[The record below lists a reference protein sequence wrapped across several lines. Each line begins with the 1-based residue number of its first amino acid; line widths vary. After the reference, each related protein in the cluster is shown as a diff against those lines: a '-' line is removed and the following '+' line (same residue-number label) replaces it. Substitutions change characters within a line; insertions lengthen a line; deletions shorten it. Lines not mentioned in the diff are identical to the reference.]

1 MTLVDNR
8 GRILGRFNLID
19 LALLVLVLGLIPLAY
34 GAYLLFRTPLPSLV
48 AVEPATR
55 QFEPE
60 FRVVVKGDNL
70 RPYMRVS
77 LNDMQGRSFLF
88 KSASSAEVV
97 FGDIPP
103 GTYDVVLYDN
113 EQERARLPKS
123 FTLTPAALPPAQLD
137 LAGFLTSVNAEQVGQ
152 IKVGTKFGP
161 VAEVLALGKPAP
173 DLARIVAGDKP
184 VEFAI
189 PKTQRI
195 PALLRVNCDVV
206 SGSGGFGACVTNK
219 VLGPSVY
226 LELPIA
232 TGRLP
237 FLIIEVRSIDQPVEV
252 EVRVRLTADP
262 AFPFIRAGDIDVGY
276 SQNEFAGGGRVVTAP
291 SSSSGEMVLRV
302 PAYPTL
308 TGWAYGGQ
316 SLRIGA
322 NLLFVSARYQ
332 LTGLITF
339 VPPLPSAKP

>member
-8 GRILGRFNLID
+8 GRILGRYNLID
-19 LALLVLVLGLIPLAY
+19 VALVCVVLGLIPLGY
-34 GAYLLFRTPLPSLV
+34 GAYLLFRTPLPSLI

-55 QFEPE
+55 QFESE
-60 FRVVVKGDNL
+60 FRVMVKGENL

-113 EQERARLPKS
+113 SQERDRLPKS

-137 LAGFLTSVNAEQVGQ
+137 LAGFLTSVNAEQAAQ
-152 IKVGTKFGP
+152 IKVGTRFGP
-161 VAEVLALGKPAP
+161 AAEVLALGKPAP

-184 VEFAI
+184 VEMAI

-195 PALLRVNCDVV
+195 PALLRVNCNVV
-206 SGSGGFGACVTNK
+206 SGSGGFGACVTDK

-226 LELPIA
+226 LELPTS
-232 TGRLP
+232 TGKMP
-237 FLIIEVRSIDQPVEV
+237 FLITEVRPIDKPVEV
-252 EVRVRLTADP
+252 EVRVRLKADP

-276 SQNEFAGGGRVVTAP
+276 SQNEFSGGGRIVTP
-291 SSSSGEMVLRV
+291 PPTSSGEMVLRV

-316 SLRIGA
+316 PLRIGA
-322 NLLFVSARYQ
+322 DLLFVSARYQ

-339 VPPLPSAKP
+339 VPPLPGKP

>member
-8 GRILGRFNLID
+8 GRILGRYNLID
-19 LALLVLVLGLIPLAY
+19 LALVCLALGLIPLGY
-34 GAYLLFRTPLPSLV
+34 GAYLLFRTPLPSLT
-48 AVEPATR
+48 AIQPATR
-55 QFEPE
+55 QFESE
-60 FRVVVKGDNL
+60 FRVMVTGENL

-113 EQERARLPKS
+113 SQERDRLPKS
-123 FTLTPAALPPAQLD
+123 FTLTQAALPPAQLD
-137 LAGFLTSVNAEQVGQ
+137 LAGFLTSVNAEQAAQ
-152 IKVGTKFGP
+152 IKVGTRFGP
-161 VAEVLALGKPAP
+161 LAEVIALGKPAP
-173 DLARIVAGDKP
+173 DLARIVVGDKP
-184 VEFAI
+184 VEIAI

-195 PALLRVNCDVV
+195 AALLRVSCNVV
-206 SGSGGFGACVTNK
+206 SGSGGLGACVTDK

-226 LELPIA
+226 LDLPIA
-232 TGRLP
+232 AGKLP
-237 FLIIEVRSIDQPVEV
+237 FLITEVRPIDKPVEV
-252 EVRVRLTADP
+252 EVRVRLKSDP

-276 SQNEFAGGGRVVTAP
+276 SQNEFSGGGRVVNAP
-291 SSSSGEMVLRV
+291 PSSSGEMVLRV

-308 TGWAYGGQ
+308 TGWAYVGQ
-316 SLRIGA
+316 PLRIGA
-322 NLLFVSARYQ
+322 DLLFVSARYQ

-339 VPPLPSAKP
+339 VPPLPERP

>member
-8 GRILGRFNLID
+8 GRIFGRFNLID
-19 LALLVLVLGLIPLAY
+19 LALIVIALGLVPLGY
-34 GAYLLFRTPLPSLV
+34 GAYLLFRTPLPSLI
-48 AVEPATR
+48 AIEPATR
-55 QFEPE
+55 QFENE
-60 FRVVVKGDNL
+60 FRVMVKGENL

-113 EQERARLPKS
+113 SQERHRLPKS
-123 FTLTPAALPPAQLD
+123 FTLTPAALPTAQVD
-137 LAGFLTSVNAEQVGQ
+137 LAGFLTSVNAEQAAQ

-161 VAEVLALGKPAP
+161 AAEVLALGKPAP
-173 DLARIVAGDKP
+173 DLARIVSGDKP
-184 VEFAI
+184 LEIAI

-206 SGSGGFGACVTNK
+206 SGAGGFGACVANK

-232 TGRLP
+232 TGHMP
-237 FLIIEVRSIDQPVEV
+237 FLITEVRPIDKALEV
-252 EVRVRLTADP
+252 EVRVKLTADP

-276 SQNEFAGGGRVVTAP
+276 SQNEFSGGGRVVTAP
-291 SSSSGEMVLRV
+291 PSSNGEVVLRV

-316 SLRIGA
+316 PLRIGA
-322 NLLFVSARYQ
+322 NLLFVGARYQ
-332 LTGLITF
+332 FTGLITF
-339 VPPLPSAKP
+339 VPPLPSNKP

>member
-19 LALLVLVLGLIPLAY
+19 LALAVVVLGLIPLGY
-34 GAYLLFRTPLPSLV
+34 GAYLLFRTPLPSLT

-55 QFEPE
+55 QFENE
-60 FRVVVKGDNL
+60 FRVTVTGQNL

-113 EQERARLPKS
+113 SQERDRLPKS

-137 LAGFLTSVNAEQVGQ
+137 LAGFLTGVTPEQVAE
-152 IKVGTKFGP
+152 IKAGSRFGSM
-161 VAEVLALGKPAP
+161 AEVLAVGKPAP

-184 VEFAI
+184 VEIAI
-189 PKTQRI
+189 PKTQRL
-195 PALLRVNCDVV
+195 PVLLRVNCDVV
-206 SGSGGFGACVTNK
+206 SGAGGFGSCVTNK

-226 LELPIA
+226 LELPIP
-232 TGRLP
+232 TGHMP
-237 FLIIEVRSIDQPVEV
+237 FLITEVRPIDKPVEV
-252 EVRVRLTADP
+252 EVRVKLTSDP
-262 AFPFIRAGDIDVGY
+262 AFPYIRAGDLDVGY
-276 SQNEFAGGGRVVTAP
+276 SQNEFSGGGRVVTAP

-308 TGWAYGGQ
+308 TGWAYAGQ
-316 SLRIGA
+316 PLRIGA
-322 NLLFVSARYQ
+322 PLLFVSARYQ

-339 VPPLPSAKP
+339 VPPLPSNQP

>member
-8 GRILGRFNLID
+8 GRILGRYNLID
-19 LALLVLVLGLIPLAY
+19 LALVCVVLGLIPLGY
-34 GAYLLFRTPLPSLV
+34 GAYLLFRTPLPSLS

-55 QFEPE
+55 QFESE
-60 FRVVVKGDNL
+60 FRVMVKGENL

-113 EQERARLPKS
+113 SQERDRLPKS

-137 LAGFLTSVNAEQVGQ
+137 LAGFLTSVNSEQAAQ

-161 VAEVLALGKPAP
+161 AAEVLRSASRRPIWRASLPGTSPSRWPFRRRSASRRCCEST
-173 DLARIVAGDKP
+173 AMWS
-184 VEFAI
+184 
-189 PKTQRI
+189 
-195 PALLRVNCDVV
+195 RVRR
-206 SGSGGFGACVTNK
+206 GWCVRDGQG
-219 VLGPSVY
+219 VGPSVY
-226 LELPIA
+226 LELPVSNRQDA
-232 TGRLP
+232 VPDHRGASHRQA
-237 FLIIEVRSIDQPVEV
+237 IDV
-252 EVRVRLTADP
+252 EVRVRLKADP

-276 SQNEFAGGGRVVTAP
+276 SQNEFSGGGRVVTTA
-291 SSSSGEMVLRV
+291 SSGEMVLRV

-316 SLRIGA
+316 PYEL
-322 NLLFVSARYQ
+322 AR
-332 LTGLITF
+332 TC
-339 VPPLPSAKP
+339 SS

>member
-8 GRILGRFNLID
+8 GRILGRYNLID
-19 LALLVLVLGLIPLAY
+19 LALVCVVLGLIPLGY
-34 GAYLLFRTPLPSLV
+34 GAYLLFRTPLPSLT

-55 QFEPE
+55 QFESE
-60 FRVVVKGDNL
+60 FRVMVKGENL

-77 LNDMQGRSFLF
+77 LNDMQGRAFFF

-113 EQERARLPKS
+113 SQERDRLPKS

-137 LAGFLTSVNAEQVGQ
+137 LAGFLTSVNTEQAAQ
-152 IKVGTKFGP
+152 IKVGTRFGA

-184 VEFAI
+184 VEIAI
-189 PKTQRI
+189 PKTQRL

-206 SGSGGFGACVTNK
+206 SGGGGFGACVTNK
-219 VLGPSVY
+219 VLGPDVY
-226 LELPIA
+226 LELPIPV
-232 TGRLP
+232 GHMP
-237 FLIIEVRSIDQPVEV
+237 FLIAEVRPIDKPVEV
-252 EVRVRLTADP
+252 EVRVKLRADP
-262 AFPFIRAGDIDVGY
+262 AFPFIRAGDTDVGY
-276 SQNEFAGGGRVVTAP
+276 FYNEFSGGGRVVIAP
-291 SSSSGEMVLRV
+291 PSSSGEMVLRV

-308 TGWAYGGQ
+308 TGWAYAGRP
-316 SLRIGA
+316 LRIGA
-322 NLLFVSARYQ
+322 DLLFVGARYQ
-332 LTGLITF
+332 FAALITF
-339 VPPLPSAKP
+339 VPPLPDKP